1 MFITDA
7 NARAHRSQAGLSLIE
22 LIVAIV
28 VLSVG
33 LVLLLIPISNVTRR
47 SGDPLITKQAT
58 AIAEAVLE
66 EIELKPFNNF
76 AGDFPGP
83 YTCPNR
89 AQFDA
94 LPDYKLYA
102 SAGICDLTTGIVIA
116 PTAGYKVAVA
126 LTPTAFP
133 AIAPFAAIPAA
144 QASVVTVSV
153 TGPNATTV
161 TLSGVRTSYF

>member
-1 MFITDA
+1 MCITDISA
-7 NARAHRSQAGLSLIE
+7 CRRQRGLSLIE
-22 LIVAIV
+22 LIIAIV

-76 AGDFPGP
+76 AGDFAGP
-83 YTCPNR
+83 YTCANR

-94 LPDYKLYA
+94 VPDYQGYA
-102 SAGICDLTTGIVIA
+102 SAGICDLSTGAVIG
-116 PTAGYKVAVA
+116 PTAGYKVVVA
-126 LTPTAFP
+126 LAPTA
-133 AIAPFAAIPAA
+133 IGGIPAG
-144 QASVVTVSV
+144 QAYVVTVSV
-153 TGPNATTV
+153 TGTNGTTV
-161 TLSGVRTSYF
+161 SLSGVRTNYF